1 MEELEFDLYLETSAK
16 TGENV
21 EKLFVEVCKILY
33 NEYLIMVDSQKK
45 KEEMNKSKIILEKEE
60 EEEKEQ
66 IFSERCIC

>member
-45 KEEMNKSKIILEKEE
+45 KEEMNKSKNYIRKRRRRRKRANI
-60 EEEKEQ
+60 
-66 IFSERCIC
+66 

>member
-33 NEYLIMVDSQKK
+33 NEYLIMVDSQ
-45 KEEMNKSKIILEKEE
+45 
-60 EEEKEQ
+60 
-66 IFSERCIC
+66 